1 MKFFKNLQR
10 KRKEKRLIRD
20 IETTRQMLRRI
31 DVTMQSLNMPRWKR
45 KQIWNGFI
53 KSQDQRMNVLQILE
67 GAKP

>member
-1 MKFFKNLQR
+1 MFEKHRQ
-10 KRKEKRLIRD
+10 KRREKRLLKD
-20 IETTRQMLRRI
+20 IETTRKMLRRI
-31 DVTMQSLNMPRWKR
+31 DITMQSLNMPRWKR

>member
-1 MKFFKNLQR
+1 MMLKKYRQ
-10 KRKEKRLIRD
+10 KRREKRLLKD
-20 IETTRQMLRRI
+20 IETTRKMLRRI
-31 DVTMQSLNMPRWKR
+31 DITMQSLNMPRWKR